1 MSKYKIAWLPG
12 DGIGKEVLEATRP
25 VLEAVS
31 LDAEFIPGDIG
42 WAFWKKEGNPLPNR
56 TLDLLRRTDCALFG
70 AVTAKPPSDTMSEL
84 PENLRTRGVKYISAV
99 LRMRRLLDLY
109 VCLRPCK
116 AFGGNPANLK
126 EHIDIVIF
134 RENTEGLYAGIE
146 WDKVPP
152 ELYPVPGMERI
163 QRGAAVSLRA
173 ITRKASN
180 RIVRAAFEHAK
191 REGRKKVTAV
201 HKANVLRA
209 TCGMFLDS
217 ARRIASEY
225 KGIAYEE
232 MMVDACAMTMVK
244 DPLHFDVI
252 VTTNLFG
259 DILSDLAAGTVG
271 GMGFAP
277 SANIGDDYAVFE
289 PAHGSA
295 PDIEGTGK
303 ANPIATILSA
313 RMMLEWLGEK
323 EKASLVEKAV
333 AEVICEGKVRTP
345 DFGGKGTTKD
355 MTAAIVKKLGH

>member
-1 MSKYKIAWLPG
+1 
-12 DGIGKEVLEATRP
+12 
-25 VLEAVS
+25 
-31 LDAEFIPGDIG
+31 
-42 WAFWKKEGNPLPNR
+42 
-56 TLDLLRRTDCALFG
+56 
-70 AVTAKPPSDTMSEL
+70 
-84 PENLRTRGVKYISAV
+84 
-99 LRMRRLLDLY
+99 

-116 AFGGNPANLK
+116 AFPGNHANLK
-126 EHIDIVIF
+126 ENIDIVIF

-152 ELYPVPGMERI
+152 ELYPLLGMERI
-163 QRGAAVSLRA
+163 PRGAAVSLRT
-173 ITRKASN
+173 ITRKASQ

-191 REGRKKVTAV
+191 HEGRKKVTAV

-209 TCGMFLDS
+209 TCGLFLDT
-217 ARRIASEY
+217 ARRVAAGYNDI
-225 KGIAYEE
+225 KYEE
-232 MMVDACAMTMVK
+232 MMVDACALTMVK

-295 PDIEGTGK
+295 PDIEGTGT

-323 EKASLVEKAV
+323 EKAAQIGKAV
-333 AEVICEGKVRTP
+333 SDVICEGKFRTP
-345 DFGGKGTTKD
+345 DFGGKCTTME
-355 MTAAIVKKLGH
+355 MTAAIVKKLGR